1 MLRELYDD
9 FKRYLRD
16 KEVNGQKYI
25 KVTAKGAL
33 ICLLL
38 CTSYDVHVL
47 VVSFTSYLHVHIMHV
62 VVSIIHVHVL
72 IIVHVHVCVGRVPV
86 SSANIRVSD
95 VVLVHK
101 V

>member
-33 ICLLL
+33 ISLVL

-47 VVSFTSYLHVHIMHV
+47 VVFYAYMYM
-62 VVSIIHVHVL
+62 
-72 IIVHVHVCVGRVPV
+72 
-86 SSANIRVSD
+86 
-95 VVLVHK
+95 
-101 V
+101 